1 MSGFTY
7 SPQFLAYRAAREAL
21 CNRMRDAAERM
32 AAIPGVG
39 SGLFGLTPDHIKA
52 TPQWRAAHFAHWQA
66 HTALADLNRRNVKR
80 FRHELAQ
87 ERREQRQAG
96 LRIR

>member
-1 MSGFTY
+1 MTVPAY
-7 SPQFLAYRAAREAL
+7 SPQFLAYRAARDAL
-21 CNRMRDAAERM
+21 QARARQMAARLD
-32 AAIPGVG
+32 AIPGTG

-52 TPQWRAAHFAHWQA
+52 TPQWRAAHFAYWQA

-87 ERREQRQAG
+87 EQRERRQAS
-96 LRIR
+96 LLNR